1 MESELLV
8 KLPGA
13 AWLPSFSLW
22 GLLLARMTGLV
33 LFLSLIPKT
42 LGWRFRLSLAVLL
55 SWVLAAS
62 LGNRTV
68 VGQAAWNWGDIPA
81 EFLLG
86 SGMGLGVSLVVSGVR
101 LCAEILELPWSP
113 GDSTGDVWLG
123 GAGAGA
129 LSSALTWMTA
139 VIFVIGGGH
148 LQVIIACRDM
158 VRVFPPGGLPMLGG
172 LVTFLAVSCQEAT
185 CLGLRLA
192 APIWGA
198 SAMAM
203 LIMAVLGR
211 MFPVVSVISAG
222 FPWRAGV
229 TWLALAL
236 SMQGVGQIL
245 QHDMEEL
252 GTRVR
257 ITETSQSA
265 ISDPRPEAEE
275 VTE

>member
-1 MESELLV
+1 MDSEFFA
-8 KLPGA
+8 KLPESG
-13 AWLPSFSLW
+13 WLPSFSLW
-22 GLLLARMTGLV
+22 GLLLVRMTGLV

-62 LGNRTV
+62 LGNRIV
-68 VGQAAWNWGDIPA
+68 VGQAAWDWSDVPA

-86 SGMGLGVSLVVSGVR
+86 CGLGLGVSLVVSGVR
-101 LCAEILELPWSP
+101 LCAEILELPWSSV
-113 GDSTGDVWLG
+113 DSNGDVWGG

-158 VRVFPPGGLPMLGG
+158 VRIFPPGCQPMFGG
-172 LVTFLAVSCQEAT
+172 LVDFLAVSCQEAT
-185 CLGLRLA
+185 CLALRLA

-203 LIMAVLGR
+203 LVMAVLGR
-211 MFPVVSVISAG
+211 MLPVVSVISSG
-222 FPWRAGV
+222 LPWRAGV
-229 TWLALAL
+229 TWLALSL
-236 SMQGVGQIL
+236 SMQAFAQIL
-245 QHDMEEL
+245 QQEMVEL

-257 ITETSQSA
+257 ITDNNQSA
-265 ISDPRPEAEE
+265 IPDSRPEAEE